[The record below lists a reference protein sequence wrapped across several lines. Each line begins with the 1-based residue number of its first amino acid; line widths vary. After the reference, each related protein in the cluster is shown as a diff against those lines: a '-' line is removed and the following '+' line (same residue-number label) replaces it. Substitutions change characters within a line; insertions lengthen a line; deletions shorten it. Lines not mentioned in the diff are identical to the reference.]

1 MDAVEN
7 QLKSI
12 IEETGFP
19 ISSQDSN
26 SNAEL
31 RNSIQANT
39 DAIKKMEKGIQ
50 KGIAASAVAMYGMRQ
65 GIRSDIQ
72 ANTDAIQNAANGIRS
87 DIRESTYATLRMG
100 MGLSNDIQNN
110 TNAIQDMATG
120 LNSAI
125 RENTYTLIASQRMLQ
140 ETITQ
145 GFNAFSNAM
154 GIGFDITNKNLAEAV
169 IKLDEIHNI
178 LNNPLLTQSRELYR
192 RALDNYK
199 RGLYEE
205 ALEDGL
211 GAVEKNKTDFIS
223 WYLLGHIYLFG
234 AGKFSNVIDV
244 DKAEEAFLNAAK
256 YIDYDLGKS
265 EEANSLGSEIY
276 YYLGYARLIKS
287 NDLLV
292 ENKNDESVKKLEE
305 AEKASSESYRLS
317 EKNLVALYEQAKELH
332 FLGRDDEALQ
342 IVENLIR
349 TEKNYAFRAAN
360 DKNFESL
367 WNQIEDIIKRLADK
381 LYNKMNLLLEDLSAQ
396 VHQLTSSIYFSETVE
411 SHHLFQSLR
420 INLPHCS
427 DVQNKDYFSI
437 RDYYEK
443 VVLDFKTLFENGV
456 YTFFKV
462 RNQDRGKYNHI
473 LRLFESGNKEE
484 SLKELKAL
492 IRSNVYFAIKSTCDK
507 KLEPLRSDIE
517 SLIEKLKLELC
528 HAITEKIE
536 NAVAPYENT
545 IRTDIELANYPV
557 PPEVLQGNT
566 NIKNVGELFNF
577 TIETFRSPFNDLEK
591 ESYFSVRNKWEK
603 ELSEQLQVT
612 FALDACIKETRA
624 EIEKKKQQ
632 EQERKRREE
641 EQKKLDEEKR
651 IRQLQEEKKNQLKR
665 LEEEKQ
671 NRKKIARRILI
682 SLIFLAIIGFIGIKT
697 IPVISSKYQT
707 RQLFWAVS
715 YNDIEK
721 AKLCIKRGADV
732 NGRNKFGD
740 TALLRACSYPQTS
753 SKMVELLI
761 KAGTDVNAKN
771 EYNETALM
779 FAESWENTEKINLL
793 KAAGAK

>member
-1 MDAVEN
+1 MNDMYYRGSNLYLDAVQN

-19 ISSQDSN
+19 ISSQDIN

-31 RNSIQANT
+31 KNRIQANT
-39 DAIKKMEKGIQ
+39 DALKKMEKGIQ
-50 KGIAASAVAMYGMRQ
+50 MGIAASSVAMYSMGQ

-100 MGLSNDIQNN
+100 KGLSNDIQNN
-110 TNAIQDMATG
+110 TNAIQDMAIG

-140 ETITQ
+140 ETIIQ
-145 GFNAFSNAM
+145 GVNAFSNAM
-154 GIGFDITNKNLAEAV
+154 GIGFEITNKNLAEAV

-244 DKAEEAFLNAAK
+244 DKAEDAFQNAAK

-342 IVENLIR
+342 IVEKLIR

-360 DKNFESL
+360 DKNFESIWDKIDAL
-367 WNQIEDIIKRLADK
+367 IIRLRDEIANNIISECNKIRAEWKARIESRQQQLVDITLPSENQIKQIEDFYYSEITAKSGDLLQAVCSDFNDLAKKQIDIYRVYKVIKNIKSGKEPLIHQLEKCSSIFDSKLHAFEGCQEKEYFNILEIQDDFSKNKSQIQSTISSEINTIISKHDEDLNLLNEHIKSIPVYLDTIKEWPKRQEELCSEHVNWITQKCTELNDKWKNQIARLHDK
-381 LYNKMNLLLEDLSAQ
+381 LSNFDETYHDFTICVMDELDTLSSRIDETIDYFDLS
-396 VHQLTSSIYFSETVE
+396 
-411 SHHLFQSLR
+411 
-420 INLPHCS
+420 NC
-427 DVQNKDYFSI
+427 DYFTTL
-437 RDYYEK
+437 K
-443 VVLDFKTLFENGV
+443 KT
-456 YTFFKV
+456 
-462 RNQDRGKYNHI
+462 
-473 LRLFESGNKEE
+473 
-484 SLKELKAL
+484 
-492 IRSNVYFAIKSTCDK
+492 K
-507 KLEPLRSDIE
+507 KLEDIILQE
-517 SLIEKLKLELC
+517 DSSYFAVTINSL
-528 HAITEKIE
+528 EKIL
-536 NAVAPYENT
+536 NKDV
-545 IRTDIELANYPV
+545 
-557 PPEVLQGNT
+557 
-566 NIKNVGELFNF
+566 
-577 TIETFRSPFNDLEK
+577 FR
-591 ESYFSVRNKWEK
+591 
-603 ELSEQLQVT
+603 
-612 FALDACIKETRA
+612 
-624 EIEKKKQQ
+624 
-632 EQERKRREE
+632 
-641 EQKKLDEEKR
+641 
-651 IRQLQEEKKNQLKR
+651 
-665 LEEEKQ
+665 
-671 NRKKIARRILI
+671 
-682 SLIFLAIIGFIGIKT
+682 
-697 IPVISSKYQT
+697 
-707 RQLFWAVS
+707 
-715 YNDIEK
+715 
-721 AKLCIKRGADV
+721 
-732 NGRNKFGD
+732 
-740 TALLRACSYPQTS
+740 
-753 SKMVELLI
+753 
-761 KAGTDVNAKN
+761 
-771 EYNETALM
+771 
-779 FAESWENTEKINLL
+779 
-793 KAAGAK
+793 